1 MRDES
6 VARGQ
11 PHATREIVAL
21 ILYTTTR
28 MRKLLLE
35 RSMIYVLCVICY
47 MLCVICYM
55 LYVLC
60 SMFILLVVYSTAP
73 PKGFRKQHSISQRPL
88 AQFNVSEPKPQ
99 TPN

>member
-35 RSMIYVLCVICY
+35 RSMIYMCY
-47 MLCVICYM
+47 V

>member
-35 RSMIYVLCVICY
+35 CSMICVMCSVKKKRKLLLERSMICVMCSVKKKKKAALRAFYDIYVICA
-47 MLCVICYM
+47 
-55 LYVLC
+55 
-60 SMFILLVVYSTAP
+60 MFYVYSPCRIQHGTA
-73 PKGFRKQHSISQRPL
+73 KGF
-88 AQFNVSEPKPQ
+88 
-99 TPN
+99 